1 VLLVRAPPGR
11 GFAADANVDLMGL
24 IGITLGGRTWCE
36 PNEVAAP
43 VSAEPGVDA
52 ARFVLG
58 WLSAPAFARH
68 G

>member
-11 GFAADANVDLMGL
+11 GFAADANVDLMEL

-43 VSAEPGVDA
+43 GVDA

-58 WLSAPAFARH
+58 RLSAPAFARH